1 MAKKETPWKL
11 ENRPYDPDKRAK
23 ALRDR
28 FARYR
33 ARNGASGG
41 GRLLGGGGA
50 GKSPKGNAAGSTKF
64 VWLAVA
70 CAAVALV
77 ILSL

>member
-23 ALRDR
+23 ALRDQ

-33 ARNGASGG
+33 SRNGASGG
-41 GRLLGGGGA
+41 GRLLGVGGG
-50 GKSPKGNAAGSTKF
+50 GKSPK
-64 VWLAVA
+64 
-70 CAAVALV
+70 
-77 ILSL
+77 